1 MCEEKEIGFG
11 RARLVLENGVQ
22 MMWIVSICVVYYNK
36 EVDKF
41 EVVLRYEFLMGCF
54 NIGLVYYRILHRR
67 INL

>member
-36 EVDKF
+36 EADKF
-41 EVVLRYEFLMGCF
+41 
-54 NIGLVYYRILHRR
+54 GLTELFGARDD
-67 INL
+67 N

>member
-36 EVDKF
+36 EADKF
-41 EVVLRYEFLMGCF
+41 EVDGEITNEFD
-54 NIGLVYYRILHRR
+54 V
-67 INL
+67 